1 MLLDNMIVCYCGE
14 DSDDFCVYQD
24 SCGGSADDNND
35 NNDNDDDDD
44 GEEDGQDVAV

>member
-14 DSDDFCVYQD
+14 DSDDFGVYQD
-24 SCGGSADDNND
+24 CFGGSGDDKND
-35 NNDNDDDDD
+35 NNDDEDDD